1 MRQSLAES
9 LAHAHVRSFIEYM
22 REDASALGAVA
33 GGAGQSHASHGDLS
47 NPAGGG
53 NQFAYFSNDPN
64 NSRNDIRNFVSAEA
78 RRRQMN
84 RDYGEDVTQGA
95 LNQAQVVM
103 DPSGNLGQQ
112 IGPVRAAYLQQIG
125 AGGEGSELDLLIGR
139 EGSARRDM
147 YERGVRQV
155 DAVYRGQRPLNIANP
170 QFNDGR
176 VPRELRAER

>member
-112 IGPVRAAYLQQIG
+112 IGPVRAAYL
-125 AGGEGSELDLLIGR
+125 R
-139 EGSARRDM
+139 
-147 YERGVRQV
+147 
-155 DAVYRGQRPLNIANP
+155 
-170 QFNDGR
+170 
-176 VPRELRAER
+176 